1 MNSERYEL
9 YTVYL
14 SDRFSDL
21 GVVGVMGID
30 EQCVD
35 LFSLSCRALG
45 RDVEKK
51 MTGWLQERGTE
62 SIRFT
67 STGKNDTLRNL
78 FLASGFKMVN

>member
-1 MNSERYEL
+1 
-9 YTVYL
+9 
-14 SDRFSDL
+14 
-21 GVVGVMGID
+21 MGID